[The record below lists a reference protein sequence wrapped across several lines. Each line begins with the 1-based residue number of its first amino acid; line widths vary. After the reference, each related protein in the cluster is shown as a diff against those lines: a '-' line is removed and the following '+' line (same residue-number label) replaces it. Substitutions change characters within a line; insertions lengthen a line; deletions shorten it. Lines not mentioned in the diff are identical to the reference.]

1 MYTVMKNGEAVA
13 VFDTAQE
20 ARDYIYSIQDQP
32 QFNTAQEASDY
43 IQSMQGQ
50 QRDVFSVAVQVSDG
64 A

>member
-20 ARDYIYSIQDQP
+20 A
-32 QFNTAQEASDY
+32 SDY
-43 IQSMQGQ
+43 IQSMQDQ
-50 QRDVFSVAVQVSDG
+50 QQTGFSVAVQVPDG